1 MIALAACTSSPV
13 RVARVDPSDVH
24 RRLTQSALSTGHV
37 STFTRNILLEAN
49 LVDLYDAEPEKAL
62 EQLHDLAVSGSGGP
76 PQLFAAAEA
85 SFLYAERTGK
95 VPYHL
100 ASAVYAWAYLFPEDP
115 ADAPS
120 PFDPRLQ
127 LAANIYNRG
136 ITSALESVQERQIE
150 LRSGTL
156 ELPFGQIS
164 VRFDPAE
171 LTWHGRRMAK
181 FAPIAEFEVFGLQAH
196 YRGPG
201 IGAPLAAMLAPLDS
215 ESGPRDLLSA
225 ELTLP
230 VTALLR
236 GPRSRTGLAW
246 PPLEATLELHVPD
259 TEESVDVGT
268 WRVPLETEPT
278 AVLAYSLADSPIWRQ
293 EYLRFFEALPF
304 ARGEQSELYAMVPH
318 RRGRIPVIFVH
329 GTASSFGRWAEMYNR
344 LSADHRLRARYEFWF
359 FSYDS
364 GNPINWS
371 AMLLRESLQRA
382 VKLLDPEGTDPGM
395 RRMVVI
401 GHSQGGLLTKMT
413 AVDSGSQF
421 WDLSFSRPLSSLDV
435 SPEAR
440 DLLQRTTFVKP
451 LPFVKRVVFLATP
464 HRGSELTVGRIAEWL
479 AGFIKAPFGLAEL
492 LTDVVT
498 RNKDALVLTSA
509 NSKPRLQTSLDQ
521 MNPHNRFLITL
532 ADMPVAPGVAANSI
546 IAVKG
551 SGPVEEGEDGV
562 VAYKSAHLDGV
573 ESELVVHSGHS
584 LQDQP
589 ETVEEVRR
597 ILLLHARDVP

>member
-49 LVDLYDAEPEKAL
+49 LVDLYDADPEKAL

-201 IGAPLAAMLAPLDS
+201 IGAPLAAVLAPLDS
-215 ESGPRDLLSA
+215 ESG
-225 ELTLP
+225 
-230 VTALLR
+230 
-236 GPRSRTGLAW
+236 
-246 PPLEATLELHVPD
+246 
-259 TEESVDVGT
+259 
-268 WRVPLETEPT
+268 
-278 AVLAYSLADSPIWRQ
+278 
-293 EYLRFFEALPF
+293 
-304 ARGEQSELYAMVPH
+304 
-318 RRGRIPVIFVH
+318 
-329 GTASSFGRWAEMYNR
+329 
-344 LSADHRLRARYEFWF
+344 
-359 FSYDS
+359 
-364 GNPINWS
+364 
-371 AMLLRESLQRA
+371 
-382 VKLLDPEGTDPGM
+382 
-395 RRMVVI
+395 
-401 GHSQGGLLTKMT
+401 
-413 AVDSGSQF
+413 
-421 WDLSFSRPLSSLDV
+421 
-435 SPEAR
+435 
-440 DLLQRTTFVKP
+440 
-451 LPFVKRVVFLATP
+451 
-464 HRGSELTVGRIAEWL
+464 
-479 AGFIKAPFGLAEL
+479 
-492 LTDVVT
+492 
-498 RNKDALVLTSA
+498 
-509 NSKPRLQTSLDQ
+509 
-521 MNPHNRFLITL
+521 
-532 ADMPVAPGVAANSI
+532 
-546 IAVKG
+546 
-551 SGPVEEGEDGV
+551 
-562 VAYKSAHLDGV
+562 
-573 ESELVVHSGHS
+573 
-584 LQDQP
+584 
-589 ETVEEVRR
+589 
-597 ILLLHARDVP
+597 